1 MKSIFK
7 TILVVFCIGNMGVSL
22 GNTIQNV
29 DTTRYKIFDTTL
41 TMTFLEVCDSTLFD
55 VIDSVMEAEMNCN
68 YYSDSTC
75 VLVSLFK
82 ANDSLIEC
90 CYAFWMYNTKE
101 VDLLD
106 IVGFFQYGGVY
117 CFVEKFPDVDISE
130 SVFRESVGCSTF
142 FYHYDE
148 ELFWTED
155 DSHSY
160 NIYIYHNNSFYPAK
174 VAPCY

>member
-1 MKSIFK
+1 MKSIYII
-7 TILVVFCIGNMGVSL
+7 ILAVFCIGNMGVSL
-22 GNTIQNV
+22 GSTTRNV

-41 TMTFLEVCDSTLFD
+41 TITFLEVCDSTIFD

-82 ANDSLIEC
+82 TSDSLFGC
-90 CYAFWMYNTKE
+90 CYAFWIYNTKE
-101 VDLLD
+101 VNLLD
-106 IVGFFQYGGVY
+106 VVGFFQYDEVV
-117 CFVEKFPDVDISE
+117 CFVVKFPDVDISE
-130 SVFRESVGCSTF
+130 SVFRESGVENTF

-148 ELFWTED
+148 ELFWSED